1 MKKYNIY
8 ELRFLQILV
17 PKKQHDLIMLD
28 QFFIRAEETLWRG
41 TEVNNKEKKEL
52 LINLGE
58 TLERSASGDY
68 LDSIIA
74 ITKTLKEDI
83 AKGCGLTVKKLFGVD
98 NDGL

>member
-17 PKKQHDLIMLD
+17 PRKQHDLIMLD

-52 LINLGE
+52 LIE
-58 TLERSASGDY
+58 TGKLLESSASGDY
-68 LDSIIA
+68 LDAIIKA
-74 ITKTLKEDI
+74 TESLKDDI
-83 AKGCGLTVKKLFGVD
+83 AKNCGIDKKELFGKK